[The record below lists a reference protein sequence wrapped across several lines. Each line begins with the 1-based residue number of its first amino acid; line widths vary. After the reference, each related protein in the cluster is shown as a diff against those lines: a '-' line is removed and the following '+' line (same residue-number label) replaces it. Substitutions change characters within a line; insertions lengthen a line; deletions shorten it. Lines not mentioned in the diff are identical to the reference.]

1 MTDHRRH
8 PMRVLTRLEG
18 RVPALHALLTR
29 SHARRFDALAPSWDA
44 IRADVADS
52 QRMLERALDELG
64 LTAPARV
71 LDVGTGTGQAAG
83 ILLGRYPG
91 AQIDA
96 VDASAQMIERAR
108 AKPEL
113 SGVRFAVGDGGRL
126 PFADA
131 SFDLAVSLL
140 VQPFERELLRV
151 LVPGGWALFCY
162 PWVRG
167 RRSGSRR
174 RSSARGS
181 SARASRRCAPAPSAA
196 ASGRPGGADAGAGA
210 WASRAREA
218 PARRCVSLV
227 GDGRTADR
235 ELPAHLMVTSRRAA
249 CAGCVRARKG

>member
-52 QRMLERALDELG
+52 KRMLERALDELG

-162 PWVRG
+162 PMGPGTPIWFPTALVGPRLERAGFAEVRSGTVGRGEWTAG
-167 RRSGSRR
+167 RR
-174 RSSARGS
+174 
-181 SARASRRCAPAPSAA
+181 
-196 ASGRPGGADAGAGA
+196 
-210 WASRAREA
+210 
-218 PARRCVSLV
+218 
-227 GDGRTADR
+227 
-235 ELPAHLMVTSRRAA
+235 
-249 CAGCVRARKG
+249 